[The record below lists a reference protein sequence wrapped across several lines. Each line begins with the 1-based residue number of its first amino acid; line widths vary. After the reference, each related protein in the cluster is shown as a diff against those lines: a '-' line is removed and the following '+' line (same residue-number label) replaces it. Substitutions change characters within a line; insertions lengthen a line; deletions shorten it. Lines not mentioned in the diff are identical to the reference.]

1 MNINKKKVLVTLNDT
16 FSNFIEGMEK
26 LETIDLESFN
36 KETTLIVILDMI
48 NGFTKVG
55 ALHSPYVNALVPKM
69 KEFVDQCVDMNIP
82 IIAYRD
88 AHTTCSPEFNA
99 FPEHCL
105 KGSEE
110 SELIDELKH
119 DAIIQIEKNST
130 NGFLARNPLNE
141 IQQGDKI
148 KDVIVIG
155 CVTDICVRDF
165 AKTINKYF
173 EQINHIA
180 DVYVV
185 ENLVDTFQI
194 DNIHDRELEHVL
206 ALYDMLNSG
215 IKIVRW

>member
-1 MNINKKKVLVTLNDT
+1 MNVDKKSILVTLEDT
-16 FSNFIEGMEK
+16 IGEFIDGMAKFEI
-26 LETIDLESFN
+26 IDLKSFN

-69 KEFVDQCVDMNIP
+69 KEFVDQCVDRGMP
-82 IIAYRD
+82 MVAYKD
-88 AHTTCSPEFNA
+88 THTTCSPEFGTY
-99 FPEHCL
+99 PEHCL

-119 DAIIQIEKNST
+119 DTIIEIEKNST
-130 NGFLARNPLNE
+130 NGFLARNPLDE

-155 CVTDICVRDF
+155 CVTDICVKDF

-173 EQINHIA
+173 EQINRIA

-185 ENLVDTFQI
+185 ENLVDTFHI
-194 DNIHDRELEHVL
+194 DAIHDRELEHVL